1 MAGKKDLIRLRKR
14 KRRKQNI
21 IRATIHFF
29 VWAGVAVLYYIGF
42 SVFFDTPVE
51 YELKHSTDRLR
62 REYTALVQRYDT
74 LTTVMRNLSERDRN
88 VFRILFESDPY
99 DFDSEYERK
108 QAATYENIF
117 NRSSRRLKRELRE
130 RVAEMETRL
139 DELNDTYLD
148 LQARIDSAGSR
159 CDNIPSIQPVIN
171 KQLTLLTASYGM
183 RIHPFYK
190 TLQSHQGV
198 DYTIPEGSRVFATA
212 DGTVREV
219 AQRNSTSG
227 QTVVIDHGNGY
238 ETSYN
243 HLSKIN
249 VRKGQQVR
257 RGDIIALSGDTGLS
271 LAPHLH
277 YEVRY
282 NGMRVD
288 PIHYFFMEAF
298 AHRIPASDAHRP
310 VGHAVVRL
318 TACTETQKTAPSAA
332 FPIFRH
338 DMTHPGSEIKL
349 ILLDFDGTLAD
360 TRRANTLAYVATLRE
375 AGYTL
380 TEEEYAA
387 RYFGMRCDEFLT
399 RIGIADPAERERLRL
414 RKIALYPTFFDT
426 VRLNRPLW
434 DFCRQFRAQGGRV
447 WIVSTGSRA
456 NIDNAMRHL
465 GIAGPQAVRR
475 LETPDEDTSRKGER
489 LPEENA
495 VDGILSG
502 ADVARSKPAPDC
514 FLEAMRREGCTPR
527 ETLIFEDSEIGLEAA
542 RRSGA
547 SYFRVKL

>member
-108 QAATYENIF
+108 QAATYANIF
-117 NRSSRRLKRELRE
+117 NRSSRRLKRELRA

-139 DELNDTYLD
+139 YELNDTYLD

-288 PIHYFFMEAF
+288 PIHYFFMELSPTEYQRLM
-298 AHRIPASDAHRP
+298 RIAQS
-310 VGHAVVRL
+310 GM
-318 TACTETQKTAPSAA
+318 QS
-332 FPIFRH
+332 
-338 DMTHPGSEIKL
+338 
-349 ILLDFDGTLAD
+349 FD
-360 TRRANTLAYVATLRE
+360 
-375 AGYTL
+375 
-380 TEEEYAA
+380 
-387 RYFGMRCDEFLT
+387 
-399 RIGIADPAERERLRL
+399 
-414 RKIALYPTFFDT
+414 
-426 VRLNRPLW
+426 
-434 DFCRQFRAQGGRV
+434 
-447 WIVSTGSRA
+447 
-456 NIDNAMRHL
+456 
-465 GIAGPQAVRR
+465 
-475 LETPDEDTSRKGER
+475 
-489 LPEENA
+489 
-495 VDGILSG
+495 
-502 ADVARSKPAPDC
+502 
-514 FLEAMRREGCTPR
+514 
-527 ETLIFEDSEIGLEAA
+527 
-542 RRSGA
+542 
-547 SYFRVKL
+547 